1 MRVAAY
7 LICLGFLFPPI
18 ATAELLKGFTAGPD
32 FGEQVRWTTLDF
44 GVRVYVN
51 APAAKALD
59 AGKPTDVIL
68 FATPNGNTIEQTLGG
83 SSPTTSPVDWHFDI
97 QHVLAQVRAL
107 RAVETDRNI
116 VLAVTDAPQKSWPAF
131 RKEHPADVPARAAA
145 VAAEALRDV
154 VGSPVRL
161 TVTGHSGGGSFIF
174 AVIEHGD
181 AIPAN
186 VNRIAFLDANYSY
199 ADATHADKLLAWLRG
214 GEDRYL
220 VVIAYDDREITL
232 NGKKVVGPDGGTYRA
247 THRML
252 DRFSKDLS
260 FTQSTVGPFEA
271 YRALDGRAQF
281 FIHPNPQNIILHTR
295 LVGEMNGLM
304 EAITIGTPYENKWG
318 TFGGPRAYADYVRPI
333 PATRPSA
340 TTTTTTAPIG
350 GKAFVQSLVS
360 LPAPER
366 EAAIAERIAH
376 GGLPPFLTHFKPITI
391 KATLADGKP
400 HEIELEVAPDYL
412 SVGTDADFVRTPLT
426 PKAALPI
433 AASVGCTLPTRKLVD
448 EIDARA
454 EVRLDPAPMTVNRE
468 SVDTFLQ
475 HNDAIESQ
483 RAGKPLGALVTGV
496 KKDVVFT
503 NRLHEKPD
511 RVAIYGWRKLDG
523 KPIQPLTIVHV
534 SWYVDYSH
542 GIRLVRQAVK
552 VDGHPSTVAAVL
564 KDPLLHPLLSDEGV
578 MDVASMYVEPP
589 ATRPKDISEKR

>member
-1 MRVAAY
+1 
-7 LICLGFLFPPI
+7 
-18 ATAELLKGFTAGPD
+18 
-32 FGEQVRWTTLDF
+32 
-44 GVRVYVN
+44 
-51 APAAKALD
+51 
-59 AGKPTDVIL
+59 
-68 FATPNGNTIEQTLGG
+68 
-83 SSPTTSPVDWHFDI
+83 
-97 QHVLAQVRAL
+97 VLAQVRAL
-107 RAVETDRNI
+107 RAIETDRNL

-131 RKEHPADVPARAAA
+131 RKAHPDIPARAAA

-154 VGSPVRL
+154 PSSPVRL

-174 AVIEHGD
+174 AIIEHGD

-186 VNRIAFLDANYSY
+186 VSRIAFLDANYSY
-199 ADATHADKLLAWLRG
+199 ADAPHADKLLAWLRG
-214 GEDRYL
+214 GADRHL

-232 NGKKVVGPDGGTYRA
+232 NGKKVVGPDGGTFRA

-252 DRFSKDLS
+252 DRFSKDLA
-260 FTQSTVGPFEA
+260 FTQSTLGPFEA
-271 YRALDGRAQF
+271 RRALDGRVRF
-281 FIHPNPQNIILHTR
+281 FIHPNPENKILHTR

-304 EAITIGTPYENKWG
+304 EAMTVGTPYEGKWG
-318 TFGGPRAYADYVRPI
+318 TFGGPRAYADYVRPV
-333 PATRPSA
+333 PATRPA
-340 TTTTTTAPIG
+340 TTAPVG
-350 GKAFVQSLVS
+350 GKAFVRSLVS
-360 LPAPER
+360 LPAAER
-366 EAAIAERIAH
+366 EAAIADRIAH
-376 GGLPPFLTHFKPITI
+376 GGLPPFLRHFKTITI

-412 SVGTDADFVRTPLT
+412 AVGTDNDFVRTPLT

-433 AASVGCTLPTRKLVD
+433 AASLGCTLPTRKLVD

-454 EVRLDPAPMTVNRE
+454 EVRLDPVPLTVNRE
-468 SVDTFLQ
+468 SVDTFIQ

-523 KPIQPLTIVHV
+523 KPIQPLTIVHA

-552 VDGHPSTVAAVL
+552 VDGQPSTVAAVL

-578 MDVASMYVEPP
+578 TDVATMYVDAPT
-589 ATRPKDISEKR
+589 TRPAR